1 MNIKNKILAFMLVS
15 VIATEPVVAAVESKN
30 KVEQAKSTFKTF
42 KKDVG
47 RIFTRKGFTR
57 KRKIRLTKQGF
68 GLLSVVAFWYG
79 FRIVREPSASNRK
92 KPIPA
97 TRPWNP
103 EETQRENI
111 WEDHFYI
118 EEVDS
123 IITEL
128 TTARWKLLYEAQE
141 DQLARDYALSRYD
154 EATKRFD
161 EFEKTVRADWETLK
175 NAYRDTLNDYQ
186 TPEEERE
193 KAKQAFTKAARRHRI
208 FLQKNIDSMQ
218 DRAQ

>member
-1 MNIKNKILAFMLVS
+1 MNIKNTILAFMLVS

-47 RIFTRKGFTR
+47 RIFTRKGFTH

-68 GLLSVVAFWYG
+68 GLLSVIAFWYG

-97 TRPWNP
+97 TRTSEPK
-103 EETQRENI
+103 ETKREDT
-111 WEDHFYI
+111 WEDY
-118 EEVDS
+118 EYKKEVNS

-128 TTARWKLLYEAQE
+128 TTARWELLYGQS
-141 DQLARDYALSRYD
+141 ARDYAERRYD
-154 EATKRFD
+154 ETTERFD
-161 EFEKTVRADWETLK
+161 KFEKTVRADWETSK
-175 NAYRDTLNDYQ
+175 NAYRDALNDYQ
-186 TPEEERE
+186 APEEERE
-193 KAKQAFTKAARRHRI
+193 KAKQAFTKAAHKQQI
-208 FLQKNIDSMQ
+208 FLEKNTARIQKNIDSL
-218 DRAQ
+218 

>member
-1 MNIKNKILAFMLVS
+1 MNIKNTILAFMLVS
-15 VIATEPVVAAVESKN
+15 VIATEPVVTAVESN
-30 KVEQAKSTFKTF
+30 DKVEQTKSTFKTF
-42 KKDVG
+42 KNDVR

-57 KRKIRLTKQGF
+57 KRKMRLTKQGF

-97 TRPWNP
+97 TRTQEP
-103 EETQRENI
+103 EGSQREAI
-111 WEDHFYI
+111 WEDHEYI
-118 EEVDS
+118 ENVDS

-128 TTARWKLLYEAQE
+128 ATAIRELSYATPKNQSAL
-141 DQLARDYALSRYD
+141 DSALSRYD

-161 EFEKTVRADWETLK
+161 EFEKTVRADWETSQ
-175 NAYRDTLNDYQ
+175 NAYRDALGNYQ
-186 TPEEERE
+186 TPEEERK
-193 KAKQAFTKAARRHRI
+193 KAQQAFTKAARRQRI

>member
-1 MNIKNKILAFMLVS
+1 MNIKNTILAFMLVS
-15 VIATEPVVAAVESKN
+15 VIATEPVMAAVESKN

-42 KKDVG
+42 KKDVR
-47 RIFTRKGFTR
+47 RIFTRKGFTH

-68 GLLSVVAFWYG
+68 GLLSVIAFWYG

-97 TRPWNP
+97 TRTSEPK
-103 EETQRENI
+103 ETKREDT
-111 WEDHFYI
+111 WEDHFYR

-123 IITEL
+123 MITEL
-128 TTARWKLLYEAQE
+128 TTARWELSCATQE
-141 DQLARDYALSRYD
+141 DQSARDYTLRRYD

-161 EFEKTVRADWETLK
+161 EFEKTVRADWETSK
-175 NAYRDTLNDYQ
+175 NAYRDALNDQ
-186 TPEEERE
+186 APEKERE
-193 KAKQAFTKAARRHRI
+193 KAKQAFTKAARRQRI